1 MPRKPRI
8 SQREKR
14 YAREKSKKESI
25 KKWLSQLCDSR
36 FLNKGVRSYR
46 ARICV
51 ISPTYI
57 VWKSPFL

>member
-8 SQREKR
+8 SRREKR

-36 FLNKGVRSYR
+36 FFGIKELE
-46 ARICV
+46 A
-51 ISPTYI
+51 I
-57 VWKSPFL
+57 VPESA